1 MIKIVGLDLA
11 AKVKN
16 PTGVAILNIYDFN
29 KEGIDSVLNV
39 SLAHE
44 NSEIIHA
51 TENATLVA
59 IDAPLTFPKKGIARE
74 LDKTMMSK
82 GFRVFPALFSYMK
95 DLTKRGAMLAE
106 KLMKK
111 GLNVIEVH
119 PRSSMKIMDLSPV
132 EVKKMF
138 FDKLQKAPT
147 LHEIDAVVCALTG
160 LAYYLNEF
168 IEIRAEDG
176 RLILPKKE
184 FKDVLET
191 IHI

>member
-29 KEGIDSVLNV
+29 KEGVDAILNV
-39 SLAHE
+39 SLMHE
-44 NSEIIHA
+44 DEDLINAS
-51 TENATLVA
+51 ENANLVA
-59 IDAPLTFPKKGIARE
+59 IDAPLTFPKEGLARE
-74 LDKTMMSK
+74 LDKLMMSK
-82 GFRVFPALFSYMK
+82 GFKVFPALFSYMK
-95 DLTKRGAMLAE
+95 LLTKRGSALAE
-106 KLMKK
+106 SLRRK

-119 PRSSMKIMDLSPV
+119 PRSSMKIMDLTPV

-138 FDKLQKAPT
+138 FDKLNKMPT

-160 LAYYLNEF
+160 LAYYLEEYIEF
-168 IEIRAEDG
+168 KAEDG
-176 RLILPKKE
+176 QLILPKKE
-184 FKDVLET
+184 FKEVIKN

>member
-16 PTGVAILNIYDFN
+16 PTGVAILNVYDFN
-29 KEGIDSVLNV
+29 REGIDTILNV
-39 SLAHE
+39 SLVHE
-44 NSEIIHA
+44 DSDIIRT
-51 TENATLVA
+51 TENANLVA
-59 IDAPLTFPKKGIARE
+59 IDAPLTFPKTGITRE

-82 GFRVFPALFSYMK
+82 GFKVFPALFSYMR
-95 DLTKRGAMLAE
+95 DLTKRGTMLAE
-106 KLMKK
+106 TLTKK

-132 EVKKMF
+132 EVKRMF
-138 FDKLQKAPT
+138 FDKLQKTPT

-168 IEIRAEDG
+168 IEIKAEDG
-176 RLILPKKE
+176 KLILPKKE
-184 FKDVLET
+184 FKEVIKT